1 MTDVIVPPD
10 LWDEDDKTGS
20 IVLWLYPDGARVEQG
35 QLIAEIL
42 VEKVTLELEAPASG
56 TLKIKVAPEVV
67 VNKGDVVATIA

>member
-1 MTDVIVPPD
+1 
-10 LWDEDDKTGS
+10 
-20 IVLWLYPDGARVEQG
+20 
-35 QLIAEIL
+35 